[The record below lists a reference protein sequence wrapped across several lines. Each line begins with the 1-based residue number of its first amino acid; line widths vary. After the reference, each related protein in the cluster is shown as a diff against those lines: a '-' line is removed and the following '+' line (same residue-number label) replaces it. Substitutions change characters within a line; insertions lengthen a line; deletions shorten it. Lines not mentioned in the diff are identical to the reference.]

1 MRPPT
6 THPNGSVTVFLA
18 GYFSAAEA
26 CEELSWLDDILAG
39 VVWLKT
45 DGDSGTRPLSLKVL
59 FCVLQR
65 CEVISTS
72 GVGAVLAGRARPRT
86 VERYAAAARVASKA
100 IAARLASVKLRPGIR
115 EARNAVDAEAMPG
128 AAKAEAA
135 SLARPPTNAPPVTFD
150 PLRLADSGAPPYS
163 HEALARALR
172 RERVGRLAH
181 LSDRDRIRRT
191 ESFRNLID
199 RRTHERRHAASFRNL
214 VEGEQRAP

>member
-6 THPNGSVTVFLA
+6 THPNGPVTAFLA

-45 DGDSGTRPLSLKVL
+45 EGDSGTRPLSRKVL

-65 CEVISTS
+65 CEVISTA
-72 GVGAVLAGRARPRT
+72 GVGAVMAGRARPRT

-100 IAARLASVKLRPGIR
+100 ITARLANVKLRPGVR
-115 EARNAVDAEAMPG
+115 EARNAVDADAMPG
-128 AAKAEAA
+128 ATKAEAE
-135 SLARPPTNAPPVTFD
+135 SLARPYTAAPPVTFD
-150 PLRLADSGAPPYS
+150 PLRLADAGAPPPR
-163 HEALARALR
+163 HDALARALH

-181 LSDRDRIRRT
+181 LCDRDRIRRT
-191 ESFRNLID
+191 ESFRNLIEGPISD
-199 RRTHERRHAASFRNL
+199 ATRRVSVT
-214 VEGEQRAP
+214 